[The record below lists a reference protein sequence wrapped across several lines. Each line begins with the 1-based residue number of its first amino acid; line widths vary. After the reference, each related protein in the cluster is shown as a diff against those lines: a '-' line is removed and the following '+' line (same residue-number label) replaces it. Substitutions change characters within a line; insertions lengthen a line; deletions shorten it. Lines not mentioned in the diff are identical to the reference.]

1 MGVSFWVSSAL
12 ISAIL
17 NGMNVSSPAY
27 SGIQDA
33 SQRLADIGQRAAELS
48 TASEPELSV
57 MPQSPSQKATTRQPP
72 EVPVETYNA
81 SGQVNQG
88 RKADFE
94 DMMVERVQAQNQLEA
109 NVDVAKSTNQLVGR
123 LIDQTV

>member
-1 MGVSFWVSSAL
+1 
-12 ISAIL
+12 
-17 NGMNVSSPAY
+17 MNVSSPAY

-33 SQRLADIGQRAAELS
+33 SQRLVDIGQRAAELS
-48 TASEPELSV
+48 TASEPNLSV
-57 MPQSPSQKATTRQPP
+57 MPQSPSQKVTTRQTP

-88 RKADFE
+88 RQAGFE
-94 DMMVERVQAQNQLEA
+94 DMMVKRLQAEQQLEA
-109 NVDVAKSTNQLVGR
+109 SVEVAKSTNQLVGR

>member
-1 MGVSFWVSSAL
+1 M
-12 ISAIL
+12 
-17 NGMNVSSPAY
+17 
-27 SGIQDA
+27 
-33 SQRLADIGQRAAELS
+33 
-48 TASEPELSV
+48 
-57 MPQSPSQKATTRQPP
+57 
-72 EVPVETYNA
+72 PVETYNA

-94 DMMVERVQAQNQLEA
+94 EMMVERVQAQNQLEA

>member
-1 MGVSFWVSSAL
+1 
-12 ISAIL
+12 
-17 NGMNVSSPAY
+17 MNVSSPAY

-94 DMMVERVQAQNQLEA
+94 EMMVERVQAQNQLEA